1 MQCMALLGALTLKR
15 VLIRIHCLFNTS
27 ILLIKFLDFYDKRLI
42 AIKFL
47 DELTWYQ
54 TLGQLILEGL
64 PLSSLHVLIS
74 V

>member
-15 VLIRIHCLFNTS
+15 VLIRIHCLFNRF
-27 ILLIKFLDFYDKRLI
+27 ILLIKFLDFYDKGLI

-54 TLGQLILEGL
+54 TLGQLILKGL

-74 V
+74 T